1 MHVDKKVGWALELI
15 GFVLLLA
22 TAIFNL
28 KIFWAVFG
36 FSCAIAGAYKV
47 IKRLL
52 VERNSNANKNE
63 GVWVSSDDINEHK
76 ASFGKTPGGMG
87 SKK

>member
-1 MHVDKKVGWALELI
+1 MHVDKKVGWALEFI
-15 GFVLLLA
+15 GVVLLLA

-36 FSCAIAGAYKV
+36 FSCTIAGAYKV

-52 VERNSNANKNE
+52 IERNFIANNE
-63 GVWVSSDDINEHK
+63 DIWISTDDINEHK
-76 ASFGKTPGGMG
+76 ASFGKTSESIG
-87 SKK
+87 SKN